1 MKKLLSVFALALM
14 LPLAACADTASKFEA
29 GKHYEVISE
38 QPSVKPEVKEYF
50 SFYCGGCNAFEPIAQ
65 SVAKKLPDGVEFK
78 KVHVDFIRAAS
89 PELQNALARAYL
101 VAKNLGKGDQV
112 ASAIFNQIH
121 RARAPFANEKDI
133 RNLVL
138 VHDID
143 GETYDKAMKSFSIR
157 GAANQMKKE
166 QDELSNRRILTG
178 VPLLIVNGKYKINN
192 AALNPREMEAELQQ
206 LIDYLLKKD
215 A

>member
-1 MKKLLSVFALALM
+1 MKKLTALLVGALLLPVAVFAAQ
-14 LPLAACADTASKFEA
+14 FEE

-38 QPSVKPEVKEYF
+38 QATAKAEVKEYF
-50 SFYCGGCNAFEPIAQ
+50 SFYCGGCNAFEPVAQ
-65 SVAKKLPDGVEFK
+65 SIAKKLPEGTEFK

-101 VAKNLGKGDQV
+101 VAKSQGKGDQV

-121 RARAPFANEKDI
+121 RNRAPFSNENEI
-133 RNLVL
+133 RSLVL
-138 VHDID
+138 IHDVD
-143 GETYDKAMKSFSIR
+143 ADTYDKAMKSFSVR

-166 QDELSNRRILTG
+166 QDELSAKRILTG
-178 VPLLIVNGKYKINN
+178 VPMLVVNGKYKINN
-192 AALNPREMEAELQQ
+192 AALDSRNYEKEMQEL
-206 LIDYLLKKD
+206 INFLLQKD

>member
-1 MKKLLSVFALALM
+1 MKKLLSVCVFALL
-14 LPLAACADTASKFEA
+14 LPLAASANSKFQQ
-29 GKHYEVISE
+29 GKHYDVIAE
-38 QPSVKPEVKEYF
+38 QATAKAEVKEYF

-65 SVAKKLPDGVEFK
+65 SLAKKLPADAEFK

-89 PELQNALARAYL
+89 PEIQNALARAYL
-101 VAKNLGKGDQV
+101 VAKSQGKGDQI

-121 RARAPFANEKDI
+121 RNRAPFSNENDI

-138 VHDID
+138 IHDID
-143 GETYDKAMKSFSIR
+143 AETYDKAMKSFSVR

-166 QDELSNRRILTG
+166 QDELSEKRVLTG
-178 VPLLIVNGKYKINN
+178 VPMLVVNGKYKINN
-192 AALNPREMEAELQQ
+192 AALDKRNMEAELQE
-206 LIDYLLKKD
+206 LVNYLLQKD

>member
-1 MKKLLSVFALALM
+1 MKKLLSVCALALM
-14 LPLAACADTASKFEA
+14 LPLVACADAKFEE
-29 GKHYEVISE
+29 GKHYEVITE
-38 QPSVKPEVKEYF
+38 QATAKPEVKEYF

-78 KVHVDFIRAAS
+78 KVHVDFIRAAG
-89 PELQNALARAYL
+89 PELQNALTRAYI

-121 RARAPFANEKDI
+121 RNRAPFANEADI

-143 GETYDKAMKSFSIR
+143 AETYDKAIKSFSVR

-166 QDELSNRRILTG
+166 QDELSNRRVLTG
-178 VPLLIVNGKYKINN
+178 VPMLLVNGKYKINN
-192 AALNPREMEAELQQ
+192 AALDQRNFEAELQE
-206 LIDYLLKKD
+206 LINYLLEKQ

>member
-1 MKKLLSVFALALM
+1 MKKLLSVCVFALL
-14 LPLAACADTASKFEA
+14 LPLAASANSKFQQ
-29 GKHYEVISE
+29 GKHYDVIAE
-38 QPSVKPEVKEYF
+38 QATAKAEVKEYF

-65 SVAKKLPDGVEFK
+65 SLARKLPADAEFK

-89 PELQNALARAYL
+89 PEIQNALARAYL
-101 VAKNLGKGDQV
+101 VAKSQGKGDQV

-121 RARAPFANEKDI
+121 RNRAPFSNENDI

-138 VHDID
+138 IHDID
-143 GETYDKAMKSFSIR
+143 AETYDKAMKSFSVR

-166 QDELSNRRILTG
+166 QDELSEKRILTG
-178 VPLLIVNGKYKINN
+178 VPMLVVNGKYKINN
-192 AALNPREMEAELQQ
+192 AALDKRNMEAELQE
-206 LIDYLLKKD
+206 LVNYLLQKD

>member
-1 MKKLLSVFALALM
+1 MKKLLSVCVFALL
-14 LPLAACADTASKFEA
+14 LPLAASANSKFQQ
-29 GKHYEVISE
+29 GKHYDVIAE
-38 QPSVKPEVKEYF
+38 QATAKAEVKEYF

-65 SVAKKLPDGVEFK
+65 SLAKKLPADAEFK

-89 PELQNALARAYL
+89 PELQNVLARAYL
-101 VAKNLGKGDQV
+101 VAKSQGKGDQV

-121 RARAPFANEKDI
+121 RNRAPFANENDI

-138 VHDID
+138 IHDID
-143 GETYDKAMKSFSIR
+143 GETYDKAMKSFSVR

-166 QDELSNRRILTG
+166 QDELSEKRILTG
-178 VPLLIVNGKYKINN
+178 VPMLVVNGKYKINN
-192 AALNPREMEAELQQ
+192 AALDKRNMEAELQE
-206 LIDYLLKKD
+206 LVNYLLQKD

>member
-1 MKKLLSVFALALM
+1 MKKLFSVLIFALIF
-14 LPLAACADTASKFEA
+14 PLAACAEAKFEQ
-29 GKHYEVISE
+29 GKHYEVIAA
-38 QPSVKPEVKEYF
+38 QVTAKPEVKEYF

-65 SVAKKLPDGVEFK
+65 SVATKLPESVEFK
-78 KVHVDFIRAAS
+78 KMHVDFIRAAG

-121 RARAPFANEKDI
+121 RNRAPFANEDDI
-133 RNLVL
+133 RSLVL
-138 VHDID
+138 LHDID
-143 GETYDKAMKSFSIR
+143 AETYDKAMKSFSVR

-166 QDELSNRRILTG
+166 QDDLSNRRVLTG

-192 AALNPREMEAELQQ
+192 AALDSRNMEAELQE
-206 LIDYLLKKD
+206 LIAYLLQKD

>member
-1 MKKLLSVFALALM
+1 MKKLLSVFALTLM
-14 LPLAACADTASKFEA
+14 LPLAACADAKFEE
-29 GKHYEVISE
+29 GKHYEVITE
-38 QPSVKPEVKEYF
+38 QATAKPEVKEYF

-78 KVHVDFIRAAS
+78 KVHVDFIRAAG
-89 PELQNALARAYL
+89 PELQNALARAYI

-121 RARAPFANEKDI
+121 RNRAPFANENDI
-133 RNLVL
+133 RSLVL
-138 VHDID
+138 VNDID
-143 GETYDKAMKSFSIR
+143 ADTYDKAMKSFSVR

-166 QDELSNRRILTG
+166 QDELSNRRVLTG
-178 VPLLIVNGKYKINN
+178 VPMLLVNGKYKINN
-192 AALNPREMEAELQQ
+192 AALDQRNFEAQLQEL
-206 LIDYLLKKD
+206 ITFLLEKD

>member
-1 MKKLLSVFALALM
+1 MKTLLSAAVLALL
-14 LPLAACADTASKFEA
+14 LPLAACAEAKFEQ
-29 GKHYEVISE
+29 GKHYEIIAETTSA
-38 QPSVKPEVKEYF
+38 KPEVKEYF

-65 SVAKKLPDGVEFK
+65 SVAKKLPDDVEFK
-78 KVHVDFIRAAS
+78 KVHVDFIRAAA
-89 PELQNALARAYL
+89 PEIQNALARAYL

-121 RARAPFANEKDI
+121 RARAPFSNENDI

-138 VHDID
+138 IHDID
-143 GETYDKAMKSFSIR
+143 GETYDKAMKSFSVR

-166 QDELSNRRILTG
+166 QDELSERRVLTG
-178 VPLLIVNGKYKINN
+178 VPMLIVNGKYRIINE
-192 AALNPREMEAELQQ
+192 ALDRRNMETELQQ
-206 LIDYLLKKD
+206 LISYLLEKD

>member
-1 MKKLLSVFALALM
+1 MKKFAVWFLAAL
-14 LPLAACADTASKFEA
+14 LPLGSAVAAGFEA
-29 GKHYEVISE
+29 GKHYDVIAE
-38 QPSVKPEVKEYF
+38 QATPKAEVKEYF

-89 PELQNALARAYL
+89 PELQNTLARAYL

-121 RARAPFANEKDI
+121 RARAPFANETDI

-138 VHDID
+138 LHDID
-143 GETYDKAMKSFSIR
+143 AETYDKAMKSFSVR

-166 QDELSNRRILTG
+166 QDELSERRVLTG
-178 VPLLIVNGKYKINN
+178 VPMVVVNGKYKINN
-192 AALNPREMEAELQQ
+192 AALDSRNMEAQLQEL
-206 LIDYLLKKD
+206 IAYLLEKD